1 VAVAVLE
8 VETRRL
14 VRLVLVAAV
23 LQILLVLL
31 TQVVAEGEQAPE
43 QVLVAPPVK
52 QVVLVLLLLRFQIS
66 LRLLSQAV

>member
-23 LQILLVLL
+23 RQIRRVPL

-43 QVLVAPPVK
+43 QVLVAPPVQ